1 MRILRYFG
9 VALSSIRA
17 NKLRSSLTMLGIIIG
32 VAAVLT
38 TMGIGAGAAASI
50 TERIESQG
58 TNLLSV
64 SSGGGGTGS
73 TLTMG
78 DANAL
83 SDRRL
88 HSEVVTVVPEFSSS
102 ATLTAGST
110 DSQNQVVGTL
120 PAYFQVRNLDTQE
133 GRFFDEEE
141 TVSKARVTV
150 LGATV
155 ASDLFGSESYAL
167 DQTVRIG
174 SEPFVVIGVLE
185 ESGGSGFGGPDSQ
198 VYVPIGVAQERLFNA
213 DRYRGDYTITAM
225 SIQAAD
231 GDHMD
236 EAETQVEQTLRL
248 RHGLGP
254 DDENDFRIFN
264 QASLLEVASEVSQTL
279 TVFLGSIGAIS
290 LLVGGIGIMNIM
302 LVSVTER
309 TREIGLRKAL
319 GAHDKDILLQF
330 LIESLVLATMGGA
343 IGMGLSFGLASA
355 TERIPDFPFS
365 VVILPQA
372 LILAL
377 AVSFASGFVFGLYPA
392 MRATR
397 LDPIEALR
405 FE

>member
-1 MRILRYFG
+1 MRAIRYFG
-9 VALSSIRA
+9 VALDSIRA

-64 SSGGGGTGS
+64 NSGSGGSGS

-78 DANAL
+78 DAEAL
-83 SDRRL
+83 SDSSIHPDL
-88 HSEVVTVVPEFSSS
+88 VAVVPEFSSS

-120 PAYFQVRNLDTQE
+120 PDYASVRNLETQT
-133 GRFFDEEE
+133 GRFFNADETEASE
-141 TVSKARVTV
+141 RAAV

-155 ASDLFGSESYAL
+155 AGDLFGVAADAL
-167 DQTVRIG
+167 GQQVRIG
-174 SEPFVVIGVLE
+174 GEPFRVIGVLE
-185 ESGGSGFGGPDSQ
+185 ESGSSGFGGPDSQ

-213 DRYRGDYTITAM
+213 ARYRGDYTVTAL
-225 SIQAAD
+225 SVQAAD
-231 GDHMD
+231 GERM
-236 EAETQVEQTLRL
+236 EQAERQIEQTLRL

-254 DDENDFRIFN
+254 DDENDFSIFN

-279 TVFLGSIGAIS
+279 TVFLGSIAAIS

-319 GAHDKDILLQF
+319 GAHDNDILLQF
-330 LIESLVLATMGGA
+330 LIESFVLATMGGA
-343 IGMGLSFGLASA
+343 IGMGLSFGLAFAVGS
-355 TERIPDFPFS
+355 IPDFPFS
-365 VVILPQA
+365 VIIQPQA

-377 AVSFASGFVFGLYPA
+377 VVSFASGFVFGLYPA